1 MNKNTIIDAIK
12 LVLEQELN
20 NQKLDHFT
28 SSARL
33 NEDLYLDSV
42 QIMQLLVH
50 IELTLG
56 IDIPDAAL
64 SNDDV
69 TTVSSLADFLLTQST
84 SDNGNSSHAPNDI
97 AQVQEEF
104 EDIKVHCFVS
114 CLCESIKA
122 NEQVDHRPFYFGVW
136 DAEVLVN
143 QHYQLA
149 YHSDDIN
156 HDDFRKW
163 YKKLYGV
170 SVTSWYCETLSKQ
183 ENLHTLQTLLAQKS
197 ESEHIMV
204 MLDMYLLPERE
215 NKFNQNPFP
224 HYVML
229 EETNDPATWF
239 MYDPDFR
246 WEGTQNKNQVIAAI
260 ESEAVAGGYIFDSRD
275 ITPTNN
281 TVVGEYFLAS
291 FNAQNNP
298 MTDKV
303 REVVHAHIDNDNNDT
318 DATQLGEALKQL
330 PVLAIRKYAYE
341 HGFAFFWRDIGFPEA
356 EFEHWCD
363 VIEALVSNYKNIQ
376 FRAMKLATEQLSLT
390 NKNALIAEIFML
402 LDQQDE
408 REFRIKQHL
417 FDVFSQWSA
426 LHNLHLYNSQIVAE
440 DATA

>member
-12 LVLEQELN
+12 LILEKELN
-20 NQKLDHFT
+20 NQKLHHFT
-28 SSARL
+28 PSARL

-64 SNDDV
+64 NNDDV
-69 TTVSSLADFLLTQST
+69 ATVSSLADFLLTQSNTDT
-84 SDNGNSSHAPNDI
+84 SKSSDATDDLSQ
-97 AQVQEEF
+97 AQEEF

-114 CLCESIKA
+114 CLCESIKV
-122 NEQVDHRPFYFGVW
+122 NPNVDHRPFYFGVW

-143 QHYQLA
+143 QDHHLA

-156 HDDFRKW
+156 HDDFREW

-170 SVTSWYCETLSKQ
+170 TVTSWYCETLSKQ

-197 ESEHIMV
+197 ESENIMV

-229 EETNDPATWF
+229 EETNDPETWF
-239 MYDPDFR
+239 MHDPDFR
-246 WEGTQNKNQVIAAI
+246 WEGTQSKTQVIAAI
-260 ESEAVAGGYIFDSRD
+260 ESKAVAGGYIFDSRD
-275 ITPTNN
+275 ITPTSNS
-281 TVVGEYFLAS
+281 VIAEYFLAS
-291 FNAQNNP
+291 FNDKNNP

-303 REVVHAHIDNDNNDT
+303 REVVDAHIDTNNSST
-318 DATQLGEALKQL
+318 DITQLGEALKQL

-376 FRAMKLATEQLSLT
+376 FRAMKLATEQLSLA
-390 NKNALIAEIFML
+390 NKNVLITEIYSL
-402 LDQQDE
+402 IDQQDE

-417 FDVFSQWSA
+417 FNVFSQWSA
-426 LHNLHLYNSQIVAE
+426 LHKLDLHGSQTITE
-440 DATA
+440 EATA

>member
-56 IDIPDAAL
+56 IDIPDASL

-69 TTVSSLADFLLTQST
+69 ATVSSLADFLLTQST

-97 AQVQEEF
+97 AQAQEEF

-143 QHYQLA
+143 QDHHLA

-156 HDDFRKW
+156 HDVFREW

-197 ESEHIMV
+197 KSEHIMV

-291 FNAQNNP
+291 FNAKNNP

-426 LHNLHLYNSQIVAE
+426 LHNLHLNNSQIVAE

>member
-1 MNKNTIIDAIK
+1 MDKQNIIDAIK
-12 LVLEQELN
+12 LVLEKELS
-20 NQKLDHFT
+20 NQKLRDFRPA
-28 SSARL
+28 ARL

-56 IDIPDAAL
+56 FDIPDAAL
-64 SNDDV
+64 SNEDV
-69 TTVSSLADFLLTQST
+69 ATVSSLADFLLTQSNTDT
-84 SDNGNSSHAPNDI
+84 SKSGHVPAAI
-97 AQVQEEF
+97 AQAQEEY

-122 NEQVDHRPFYFGVW
+122 NPDVDHRPFYFGVW

-143 QHYQLA
+143 QDHHLA

-156 HDDFRKW
+156 HDAFRAW

-170 SVTSWYCETLSKQ
+170 AVTSWYCETLSKQ

-197 ESEHIMV
+197 ESENIMV

-229 EETNDPATWF
+229 EETNEPETWF
-239 MYDPDFR
+239 MRDPDFR
-246 WEGTQNKNQVIAAI
+246 WEGTQRKTQVIAAI
-260 ESEAVAGGYIFDSRD
+260 ESEAVAGGYIFDSSE
-275 ITPTNN
+275 IIPSSNN
-281 TVVGEYFLAS
+281 VVAEYFLAS
-291 FNAQNNP
+291 FNQKNNP

-303 REVVHAHIDNDNNDT
+303 RQVVDAHIGSNTSST
-318 DATQLGEALKQL
+318 DISQLSEALKQL

-376 FRAMKLATEQLSLT
+376 FRAMKLATEQLSLAD
-390 NKNALIAEIFML
+390 KNALIAEIFSL

-408 REFRIKQHL
+408 REFSIKKHL
-417 FDVFSQWSA
+417 FEVFSQWSS
-426 LHNLHLYNSQIVAE
+426 LHQINLHGTQKCVEEVAL
-440 DATA
+440 

>member
-69 TTVSSLADFLLTQST
+69 ATVSSLADFLLTQST

-156 HDDFRKW
+156 HDVFREW

-197 ESEHIMV
+197 KSEHIMV